1 MSDVDKIRIRRALET
16 EGAALSDLSMRSK
29 QSNGY
34 DDAFMDACRDE
45 LAVTPERLQ
54 ADEYWVADADGI
66 CGCASLSI
74 NHDKKIGVVHS
85 FFAEPNL
92 RGSGIGKLLWQKLQ
106 ERAQTHGFE
115 ALVLDA
121 DPNAEEFY
129 QSIGFVKVKDT
140 PSGSI
145 EGRFIPHMRLD
156 LKYISV

>member
-45 LAVTPERLQ
+45 LAVTPERLR

-85 FFAEPNL
+85 FFVEPNL

-106 ERAQTHGFE
+106 ERAQTYGFE

>member
-16 EGAALSDLSMRSK
+16 EGAALSDLSMLSK

-45 LAVTPERLQ
+45 LAVTPERLR

-85 FFAEPNL
+85 FFVEPNL

-129 QSIGFVKVKDT
+129 QNIGFVKVKDT

-145 EGRFIPHMRLD
+145 EGRFIPYIRLD
-156 LKYISV
+156 LKDFSV

>member
-45 LAVTPERLQ
+45 LAVTPERLR

-85 FFAEPNL
+85 FFVEPNL
-92 RGSGIGKLLWQKLQ
+92 RGSGIGKLLWQKLH

-129 QSIGFVKVKDT
+129 QNIGFVKVKDT

-145 EGRFIPHMRLD
+145 EGRLIPYMRLD
-156 LKYISV
+156 LKDFSV

>member
-16 EGAALSDLSMRSK
+16 EGEALSDLSMRSK

-45 LAVTPERLQ
+45 LAVTPERLR

-85 FFAEPNL
+85 FFVEPNL
-92 RGSGIGKLLWQKLQ
+92 RGSGIGKLLWQKLHQ
-106 ERAQTHGFE
+106 RAQTHGLE

-121 DPNAEEFY
+121 DLNAEEFY
-129 QSIGFVKVKDT
+129 QSLGFVKVKET

-156 LKYISV
+156 LKDISL